1 MKKLMICILASCLLM
16 TSCQSVKVV
25 YVDRYIVPDYDVP
38 IFPALE
44 REVLS
49 DGSWHI
55 PEESADLLAEFYIK
69 YDVLYKSYKHDKELF
84 EKANNATEKK

>member
-1 MKKLMICILASCLLM
+1 M

-44 REVLS
+44 REVLP
-49 DGSWHI
+49 DESWNI
-55 PEESADLLAEFYIK
+55 PKESVNLLAEFYVK

>member
-1 MKKLMICILASCLLM
+1 M

-25 YVDRYIVPDYDVP
+25 YVDRYIIPDYDIP

-44 REVLS
+44 REVQK
-49 DGSWHI
+49 DGSWNI
-55 PEESADLLAEFYIK
+55 PKESTDLLAEFYVK

-84 EKANNATEKK
+84 ERMKNDTNDIH